1 MFFEP
6 SEARE
11 DLTCCSGHGV
21 IMSFIHK
28 WTNLFNVNDDQD
40 LSDSRSRRRFRPR
53 ILLPIIL
60 LNATVLPH
68 IVVPRAGAFGSCS
81 SVRI

>member
-1 MFFEP
+1 MFLET

-40 LSDSRSRRRFRPR
+40 LSDSRSRRRLLRPR
-53 ILLPIIL
+53 IL

-81 SVRI
+81 SMRI